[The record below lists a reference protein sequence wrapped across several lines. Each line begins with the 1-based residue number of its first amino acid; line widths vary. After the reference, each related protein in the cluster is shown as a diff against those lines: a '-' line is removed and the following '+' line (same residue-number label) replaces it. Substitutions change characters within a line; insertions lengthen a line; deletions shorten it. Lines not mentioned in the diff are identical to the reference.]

1 MAKEDSSRCLES
13 HRAASE
19 VTYLPKYLPG
29 EGTSDVFAWLPGDF
43 SGKPA
48 FLCFRMSL
56 CCRGS
61 DGDGDVE
68 GGSGSDVIESEDGFF
83 TESQ

>member
-1 MAKEDSSRCLES
+1 MTKEDSSRCLKG
-13 HRAASE
+13 HQTVSE

-48 FLCFRMSL
+48 FPCFRMSL
-56 CCRGS
+56 FCRGS
-61 DGDGDVE
+61 DGDVE
-68 GGSGSDVIESEDGFF
+68 GRSASDVIESEDGFF